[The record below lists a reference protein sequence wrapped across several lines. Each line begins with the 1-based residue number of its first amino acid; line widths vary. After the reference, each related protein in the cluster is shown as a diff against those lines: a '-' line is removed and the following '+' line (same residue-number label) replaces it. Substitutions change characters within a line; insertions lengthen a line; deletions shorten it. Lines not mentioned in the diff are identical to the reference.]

1 MLTTFKVQPYD
12 YKSQAFL
19 LEPCKTN
26 IILGGVGEYY
36 LQSGHTL
43 SKFINNQTINSTH
56 NQWAS
61 NQFLPQPQSAIR
73 GTLMLHADSISST
86 TSFCSCSFSSG

>member
-19 LEPCKTN
+19 LEPCRTN

-36 LQSGHTL
+36 L
-43 SKFINNQTINSTH
+43 
-56 NQWAS
+56 
-61 NQFLPQPQSAIR
+61 
-73 GTLMLHADSISST
+73 
-86 TSFCSCSFSSG
+86 